1 MRTVTMV
8 LVSLALLLTAC
19 GPDSGGSGGGG
30 EEQEAQD
37 LEAARARVLDDITP
51 VLRDLGT
58 TLPARLRFS
67 SGKYDSCKN
76 DFSGATAVTYAVNG
90 RLDLTGTGPASLD
103 AVRAAFDG
111 AGFEVGAE
119 DDGVNV
125 VATKGDTRASVSTLA
140 GEPALLFSA
149 KDEGC
154 YEVGGDRARSYGV
167 DKDPVTLD

>member
-1 MRTVTMV
+1 MV
-8 LVSLALLLTAC
+8 LASLALLMTAC
-19 GPDSGGSGGGG
+19 GPDSGGFSGGG
-30 EEQEAQD
+30 EEDQVTD

-67 SGKYDSCKN
+67 SGAYDACKS

-90 RLDLTGTGPASLD
+90 RLDLTGAGPASLD

-125 VATKGDTRASVSTLA
+125 VATKGDTRASVSTLE

-149 KDEGC
+149 KDVGC
-154 YEVGGDRARSYGV
+154 YEVGGDKARGYGA
-167 DKDPVTLD
+167 DKDPITLD